1 MRLHAPNITEE
12 GTSVSLLPHRRSQTI
27 KMWKNRLT
35 NRTQRISA
43 YEEALIQLHWSAQI
57 IGMQKYCNM
66 STLWQSTS
74 YVDLQLTKGG

>member
-1 MRLHAPNITEE
+1 
-12 GTSVSLLPHRRSQTI
+12 
-27 KMWKNRLT
+27 MWKNRLT

-57 IGMQKYCNM
+57 IGMQTYCNM